1 MHRIAFVHTT
11 NTALNILLKLLF
23 VFPNMKTVFVIIAA
37 LIGESAAFTTSGIC
51 STDGAT
57 TSRPRTTLKDA
68 AILDPD
74 VLTGIQSGGDQVI
87 VAAGGAA
94 AALAAALYGKNGG
107 ATTSTGDA
115 AAVGG
120 EPEPEP
126 IDVTIPYNAAAMLA
140 FDATKLPKSKFE
152 EFESLYLAKTVAD
165 VTVKKMAREVVEM
178 EKVAAKLTKDL
189 DSFSGK
195 DE

>member
-1 MHRIAFVHTT
+1 
-11 NTALNILLKLLF
+11 
-23 VFPNMKTVFVIIAA
+23 MKTVFVIIAA
-37 LIGESAAFTTSGIC
+37 LIGESAAFTTSGIIC
-51 STDGAT
+51 STDGAA

-107 ATTSTGDA
+107 VTASTGDA
-115 AAVGG
+115 AVG

>member
-107 ATTSTGDA
+107 ATTSTGGDA
-115 AAVGG
+115 AVE